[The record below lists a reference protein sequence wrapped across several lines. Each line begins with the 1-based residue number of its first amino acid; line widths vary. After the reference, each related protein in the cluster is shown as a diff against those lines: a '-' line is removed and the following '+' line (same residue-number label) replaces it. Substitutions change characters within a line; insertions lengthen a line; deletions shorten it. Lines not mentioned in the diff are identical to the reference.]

1 MSDKV
6 LVYAGNMQGEVYIY
20 EVTNLMEAFKV
31 DDEEAQL
38 PKAQLNL
45 LDMILTEEPHMIRQM
60 TQVGE

>member
-1 MSDKV
+1 
-6 LVYAGNMQGEVYIY
+6 MQGEVYIY